1 MKTLKFVA
9 PLLLCVSLLGT
20 LANASTTDSK
30 KAKPRKAVSTAAKPS
45 KSAKL
50 GTSFKM
56 DGTALRGKY
65 QSSLGT
71 RATVENDKSLDDLLT
86 GRTQFDDRIQQDSE
100 KN

>member
-1 MKTLKFVA
+1 MKNVKFVA
-9 PLLLCVSLLGT
+9 PLLLSMCLVGSL
-20 LANASTTDSK
+20 AFASTAQK
-30 KAKPRKAVSTAAKPS
+30 KTAAAKPS
-45 KSAKL
+45 RSAKL
-50 GTSFKM
+50 GTSFKL
-56 DGTALRGKY
+56 DGSALRGKY